1 MRTRDSNKEQVVKEK
16 AIGIL
21 VKDGFEGFSMNKL
34 ARACGISVATLYIYY
49 QDKEDL
55 IKKLGVEI
63 GEKFFAETLNGFSTN
78 MSFRDGLKKQ
88 WENRARYALKYPTE
102 VACYEII
109 RHSTHGEYILSKSV
123 KNFREVMGNFFHG
136 AIKRKELVP
145 ISEEIFWSVAYG
157 SLYSLL
163 RFHTEGKNIAG
174 KPFTLSKKMMNE
186 AFELTL
192 KALTPQ

>member
-1 MRTRDSNKEQVVKEK
+1 M
-16 AIGIL
+16 L

-34 ARACGISVATLYIYY
+34 ARASGISVATLYIYY
-49 QDKEDL
+49 KDKEDL

-63 GEKFFAETLNGFSTN
+63 GEKFFAETLKGFSAN

-88 WENRARYALKYPTE
+88 WENRARYALKYPGE

-109 RHSTHGEYILSKSV
+109 RHSTHGDYILSKSV
-123 KNFREVMGNFFHG
+123 REFREVMGIFFHG

-145 ISEEIFWSVAYG
+145 VSEEVFWSVAYG
-157 SLYSLL
+157 SLYTLL
-163 RFHTEGKNIAG
+163 RFQTEGKNIAG
-174 KPFTLSKKMMNE
+174 KPFALSKKTMNE